1 MLRIKT
7 MRDLIG
13 IVKDKVSLSKL
24 ALLSKPNTLSLHVAV
39 LRTTS
44 HSSSTLPNDHHLATL
59 LSLGDSSR
67 ATASIII
74 HSLMDRLHRTK
85 DSYVALKC
93 LLTIHHIIKRGPFIL
108 KDQLSV
114 FSSTGGRN
122 NLKLSG
128 FRDGASA
135 TTWVLSAWVRW
146 YARYLETIL
155 STSKNLGFVI
165 CSSSCSVL
173 EREKQQDA
181 ISSFMN
187 SDLIRDFVL
196 LVGVV
201 EEICKVPDNLLVE
214 RDKILHGVTELLAN
228 DYLST
233 VNEILLRLSEFKE
246 RLGLLSFNDS
256 VELASAL
263 DRVTACKEKSL
274 QLFSIRKPSVD
285 TLWEMIEELN
295 NKFGFLKLQ
304 KLKRDSGSES
314 ARFGDRVLV
323 TRDPLK
329 FSSGRL
335 RLNYGV

>member
-1 MLRIKT
+1 
-7 MRDLIG
+7 MRELIG
-13 IVKDKVSLSKL
+13 IVKDKISLSKL
-24 ALLSKPNTLSLHVAV
+24 ALLSKPQTLSLHVAV

-44 HSSSTLPNDHHLATL
+44 HSPSTPPNDHHLAAL

-74 HSLMDRLHRTK
+74 HSIMNRLHRTN

-114 FSSTGGRN
+114 FSSAGGRN

-146 YARYLETIL
+146 YARYLETLL
-155 STSKNLGFVI
+155 STSKSLGFVV
-165 CSSSCSVL
+165 CSSSYSVL
-173 EREKQQDA
+173 EREKQQDS
-181 ISSFMN
+181 ISSYMN
-187 SDLIRDFVL
+187 SDLIRDFCS
-196 LVGVV
+196 LVSLI

-214 RDKILHGVTELLAN
+214 RDKLLHSVMELLAN
-228 DYLST
+228 DYLSS

-246 RLGLLSFNDS
+246 RLGLLSFNES
-256 VELASAL
+256 VELASGL
-263 DRVTACKEKSL
+263 DRLTACKDKSL
-274 QLFSIRKPSVD
+274 QLFSIRKPSVE

-295 NKFGFLKLQ
+295 NKFGFVKLQ
-304 KLKRDSGSES
+304 KLRRDSGSES

-323 TRDPLK
+323 TRDPMK

-335 RLNYGV
+335 RLNYGG